1 MHRRAPEPSNP
12 APGRRAPTAPQRRR
26 GAAGP
31 AGEQGSPAAARP
43 RRLRLALGGYRIA
56 LAGLELLA
64 LFGNFN
70 YVLGFSSFATNN
82 FFSYFTIQSAML
94 AVVMLLAGG
103 VAALRRPRDPHWL
116 SIMRTVVM
124 CYLLVSGIVFAVIVA
139 QASTRSYRVDVPW
152 SDTLLHFV
160 VPVLALAGWLF
171 DAVITPRT
179 DPMPWSTLGWVLPYP
194 VVWLVF
200 TLLRGADVGWYP
212 YFFLDPAQVGGAW
225 GIAFYCL
232 LVLVIFLGVAAML
245 VAVSRGITARATA
258 LRGRLLREQTAPEQ
272 PARAR

>member
-1 MHRRAPEPSNP
+1 MHRRAPESATP
-12 APGRRAPTAPQRRR
+12 ARGQQTPAAPQAASAGQGGALER
-26 GAAGP
+26 G
-31 AGEQGSPAAARP
+31 AARP
-43 RRLRLALGGYRIA
+43 RPLRVGLGVYRLA

-94 AVVMLLAGG
+94 AVVMLIAGG
-103 VAALRRPRDPHWL
+103 IAALLRERDPHWL

-139 QASTRSYRVDVPW
+139 QASTRAYRVDVPW

-160 VPVLALAGWLF
+160 VPALALVGWF
-171 DAVITPRT
+171 VDAVISPRS
-179 DPMPWSTLGWVLPYP
+179 DPMPWSTLGWVLPFP
-194 VVWLVF
+194 VAWLIF
-200 TLLRGADVGWYP
+200 TLIRGADVGWYP
-212 YFFLDPAQVGGAW
+212 YFFLDPAQVGGAL

-232 LVLVIFLGVAAML
+232 LVLGIFLGVAAML
-245 VAVSRGITARATA
+245 VAVSRRITARATK
-258 LRGRLLREQTAPEQ
+258 LRERLLREQTGQVPPA
-272 PARAR
+272 PAR